1 MADVVAPAL
10 QAFCAAPHLSNTT
23 DAGYTSAAPAPTD
36 THMHRLEPPVSTR
49 VTTVQEHTATASML
63 PASDDHCG
71 RGCRM
76 KKTPARFDD
85 EDEYSAAVPS
95 PSSRKQQH
103 VSSAGQVDMRNR
115 AQLRGAIG
123 GRVAAERRREKVRRL
138 EGEQPER
145 KVVQRRS
152 AKTPVDQQRQVV
164 EPHVL
169 QQGQPAN
176 PTADPTPPLI
186 KPWEA
191 DEDTP
196 TSKLCGM
203 VKRPGVQ
210 SVSGNIVESTDIKN
224 SVLLL
229 SHDEKEDVLTA
240 YARQPWFVM
249 ADIETLQRVV
259 REDDTATPED
269 VVAVDAELAK
279 FVGAMASSEDQGA
292 VRVALKRMRMFIR
305 SLSRERPE
313 ETPEKKLTLLERHWS
328 VYVWGCI
335 ERAQDPTAV
344 AP

>member
-1 MADVVAPAL
+1 M
-10 QAFCAAPHLSNTT
+10 AAPSTALKPPAAKARSVSST
-23 DAGYTSAAPAPTD
+23 APSAAKRQKAVGHVPAFGARVEIRWPQNVWFKGTVAAVG
-36 THMHRLEPPVSTR
+36 HPVHSANAFR
-49 VTTVQEHTATASML
+49 VH
-63 PASDDHCG
+63 
-71 RGCRM
+71 
-76 KKTPARFDD
+76 FDD
-85 EDEYSAAVPS
+85 GDEHWITPEHQWRALDDGAAENVAVTPHAAGDGSHRPGSSSSGTTRGIPS
-95 PSSRKQQH
+95 PTEE
-103 VSSAGQVDMRNR
+103 VEVEVGVFE
-115 AQLRGAIG
+115 
-123 GRVAAERRREKVRRL
+123 VAAE
-138 EGEQPER
+138 
-145 KVVQRRS
+145 VVAQG
-152 AKTPVDQQRQVV
+152 

-240 YARQPWFVM
+240 YARQPWFLM

-279 FVGAMASSEDQGA
+279 FVGAMGSSEDQGA
-292 VRVALKRMRMFIR
+292 ARVALKRLRAFIR
-305 SLSRERPE
+305 SLSRERSE
-313 ETPEKKLTLLERHWS
+313 ETHEKKLTLLERHWS
-328 VYVWGCI
+328 EYVWSCI
-335 ERAQDPTAV
+335 ERAQDPTAI